1 MSLAATDASPA
12 RETSGGIY
20 DPPEAARYLRAGSS
34 WAGKYSLD
42 SGMLI
47 RWIRRGLA
55 SPEIADLPGRELLLG
70 FQDLVS
76 MRVIAAL
83 RASGVGWREIR
94 KTEQWLQETKSVR
107 WPFATEFLWTGQGD
121 LFAEWAERLVS
132 GSRHGQ
138 AALDLLH
145 EYVIPVSGLLFSD
158 ESGLAV
164 CWEPVAGVTLDP
176 LVQFGAP
183 CIKGTRIP
191 TRSIFGMIEAGDSP
205 ERVARSYGISQE
217 ELQAVYDWEQLL
229 LAV

>member
-1 MSLAATDASPA
+1 MPTSTADAPSIP
-12 RETSGGIY
+12 TFGGIY
-20 DPPEAARYLRAGSS
+20 DVPEAARYLRAGSS
-34 WAGKYSLD
+34 WAGKYSLR
-42 SGMLI
+42 SSTLI

-55 SPEIADLPGRELLLG
+55 SPELVGVPGRELLIE
-70 FQDLVS
+70 FNDLIS
-76 MRVIAAL
+76 MRVITAL

-94 KTEQWLQETKSVR
+94 KTEQWLQETRGVE

-132 GSRHGQ
+132 GSRDGQ
-138 AALDLLH
+138 AALDLLRD
-145 EYVIPVSGLLFSD
+145 YVMPVSGLLFDD

-164 CWEPVAGVTLDP
+164 SWEPVAGVTLNP

-191 TRSIFGMIEAGDSP
+191 TRSVFGMIQAGDSP
-205 ERVARSYGISQE
+205 ERVARSYGISPG

-229 LAV
+229 LTA